1 MSYPWIKDSK
11 YGLTP
16 SVTNY
21 LEVTSP
27 NGLYLNSGNDNL
39 TISNSSIQ
47 QVSLD
52 FNTLI
57 TNGTLQTSEL
67 ATNITSNFTPTE
79 IHIGATGETN
89 VGTLYCRN
97 IECGENLNVVT
108 INGLPP
114 VGPTGA
120 TGPSGANGIS
130 SGLILFLDNPTNT
143 TSVPVTSTL
152 LLVPNQTAQ
161 TIIDYTFI
169 NTNNPVL
176 MGSFLTNPNILQ
188 SGVIVGGLWEFSGYF
203 STNTTTN
210 PVVYAFVNL
219 YIVDSSGNIV
229 DTLYTGNYL
238 NGVVVNTPTTNFT
251 LFTIQFYVNTYTIT
265 NLSHRIKLE
274 VYVQSPTGNP
284 NTKHVKFSFRQNTP
298 SHLHTTLLTNVTGPT
313 GPTGATGPAGQPIY
327 IKYAEIDSTNPNLYP
342 SGTIT
347 FPSGVT
353 FLSAPI
359 VIATTNKSSIGI
371 TVTSTTVNNFQY
383 TFTGPS
389 TGLIKI
395 NYIASS

>member
-11 YGLTP
+11 CGSTP

-27 NGLYLNSGNDNL
+27 NGLYLNSGNNNL

-57 TNGTLQTSEL
+57 SNGTLQTTEL

-79 IHIGATGETN
+79 IHIGSTGETN

-114 VGPTGA
+114 VGPTG
-120 TGPSGANGIS
+120 
-130 SGLILFLDNPTNT
+130 
-143 TSVPVTSTL
+143 
-152 LLVPNQTAQ
+152 
-161 TIIDYTFI
+161 
-169 NTNNPVL
+169 
-176 MGSFLTNPNILQ
+176 
-188 SGVIVGGLWEFSGYF
+188 
-203 STNTTTN
+203 
-210 PVVYAFVNL
+210 
-219 YIVDSSGNIV
+219 
-229 DTLYTGNYL
+229 
-238 NGVVVNTPTTNFT
+238 
-251 LFTIQFYVNTYTIT
+251 
-265 NLSHRIKLE
+265 
-274 VYVQSPTGNP
+274 
-284 NTKHVKFSFRQNTP
+284 
-298 SHLHTTLLTNVTGPT
+298 
-313 GPTGATGPAGQPIY
+313 PTGATGPAGQPIY
-327 IKYAEIDSTNPNLYP
+327 IKYAEVDSTNSNLYP

-353 FLSAPI
+353 FSSAPI
-359 VIATTNKSSIGI
+359 VIATTNNPFIGI
-371 TVTSTTVNNFQY
+371 TVTSTTQINFQY
-383 TFTGPS
+383 TFTGPP

-395 NYIASS
+395 NYIASVSS